1 LHQHADKAQQAF
13 SFIKTPSLHNALP
26 AIEALY
32 AAWSKRAEKVKYSS
46 FQEALDAAT
55 SKLDEYY
62 QKTAS
67 SDAHI
72 LAMGKFTSLFSLPAQ
87 FNSFSSTSWQEDA
100 SLPEILEL

>member
-13 SFIKTPSLHNALP
+13 SFSKTPSLHNALP

-32 AAWSKRAEKVKYSS
+32 AAWSNRAEKEKYSP
-46 FQEALDAAT
+46 FREALNAAT
-55 SKLDEYY
+55 TKLDEYY

-72 LAMGKFTSLFSLPAQ
+72 LAMGKFIFVFIANVQ
-87 FNSFSSTSWQEDA
+87 FNCLSSTSWQEDA
-100 SLPEILEL
+100 PL